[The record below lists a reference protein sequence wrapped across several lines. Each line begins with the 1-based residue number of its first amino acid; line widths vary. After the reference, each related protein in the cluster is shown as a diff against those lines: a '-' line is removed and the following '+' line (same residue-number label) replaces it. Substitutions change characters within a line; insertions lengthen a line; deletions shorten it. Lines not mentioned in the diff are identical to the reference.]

1 MVLAENKGIKMKQV
15 INGKTYNT
23 ETMTTLVIMDCYN
36 NGNWC
41 GSNSIRITKNGAYAY
56 VRTAN
61 GQDLY
66 REASIEAINKD
77 QVAELIDGWK
87 LTDEEAEIII
97 KLEIIKEA

>member
-1 MVLAENKGIKMKQV
+1 MVLAENEEMKMKQV

-23 ETMTTLVIMDCYN
+23 ETMTTLVSMDCYN

-41 GSNSIRITKNGAYAY
+41 GSNSIRLTRNGAYAY

-77 QVAELIDGWK
+77 QVAEKIDGWK
-87 LTDEEAEIII
+87 LTDEEAEILMQHGIT
-97 KLEIIKEA
+97 KEA

>member
-1 MVLAENKGIKMKQV
+1 MKQV

-23 ETMTTLVIMDCYN
+23 ETMTTLVSMDCYN
-36 NGNWC
+36 NDNWC

-77 QVAELIDGWK
+77 QIAEKIDGWK
-87 LTDEEAEIII
+87 LTEDEEATLI

>member
-1 MVLAENKGIKMKQV
+1 MVLAENKGTKMKQV

-23 ETMTTLVIMDCYN
+23 ETMTILASMDCYN

-66 REASIEAINKD
+66 REASIEAITKNE
-77 QVAELIDGWK
+77 VAEKIDGWK
-87 LTDEEAEIII
+87 LTDEEADILMQHGIT
-97 KLEIIKEA
+97 KAA